1 MGERDISDIDC
12 ILYEGGGDAHVHPTW
27 LFVSQHIDFERKVEG
42 YAFKFDAPSIVKAEG
57 EAEAFNAIN
66 GRRKGSSIH

>member
-12 ILYEGGGDAHVHPTW
+12 ILYEGGGDAHVHPTR

-42 YAFKFDAPSIVKAEG
+42 YAFKFDAPSIMKAKG

>member
-12 ILYEGGGDAHVHPTW
+12 ILYEGGGDAHVHPTR

-42 YAFKFDAPSIVKAEG
+42 YAFKFDAPSIMKAKG

-66 GRRKGSSIH
+66 RGRKGSRIH